1 MESKKETPYVIEFDG
16 ITKVFNN
23 QLVAN
28 DDIHIQIKRG
38 EIHALLGENG
48 AGKSTLMSI
57 LFGLIEPTEGQIL
70 LNGETIKVRDPN
82 DATRYGIGMVHQHF
96 MLVDV
101 FTGLENIVL
110 GHEDCDKIGFLKY
123 RQAREKLDR
132 LMKTYGLQVDLNRK
146 ASQMTVGM
154 QQKVEILKMLYRD
167 AEILIF
173 DEPTAV
179 LTAEEIEDLM
189 KVFKMLQKEGKT
201 ILFITHKLNE
211 VQEVADRCTILRRGK
226 VVGTYDRN
234 TLTNEQMAELMVGS
248 KVDFVTAKSE
258 SHPGEV
264 VLSIQDLTIRN
275 SLMGKPL
282 VDHLSLDVHE
292 GEIVA
297 LLGIDG
303 NGQNELVEAIAGLR
317 KAKSGS
323 IKLNGTEIKKLSIK
337 KRNRLGI
344 NHIPSDRH
352 RHGLILD
359 YNVMYNFIQEMPEN
373 GTFSRASFLK
383 ERDIKDY
390 ADEMIQKYDIRST
403 MGSYTITRTMSGGNQ
418 QKVIV
423 GREIE
428 RDGDLLLAVQPT
440 RGLDVGA
447 ISTIHKEIVKV
458 RDARKAV
465 LLISLELDEVFDL
478 ADVIY
483 TIHEGRIT
491 GVFDPKK
498 TDYMELGLYMSGA
511 SVQEAFQRKEVK

>member
-1 MESKKETPYVIEFDG
+1 METKEQSPYIIEFDG

-23 QLVAN
+23 TLVAN
-28 DDIHIQIKRG
+28 DDIHIQVKRG

-57 LFGLIEPTEGQIL
+57 LFGLIEPTSGRIL
-70 LNGETIKVRDPN
+70 LNGEPVRIKDPN
-82 DATRYGIGMVHQHF
+82 DATRHGIGMVHQHF

-101 FTGLENIVL
+101 FSGLENIVL

-123 RQAREKLDR
+123 RKAKEKLQK
-132 LMKTYGLQVDLNRK
+132 LMKTYGLEVDLSK
-146 ASQMTVGM
+146 KTKDMTVGM

-167 AEILIF
+167 ADILIF

-189 KVFKMLQKEGKT
+189 KVFRMLQNEGKT

-211 VQEVADRCTILRRGK
+211 VQEVADRYTILRRGK
-226 VVGTYDRN
+226 VIGTFEN
-234 TLTNEQMAELMVGS
+234 NSLTNEQMAELMVGS
-248 KVDFVTAKSE
+248 KVDFVTPKSE
-258 SHPGEV
+258 CHPGDV
-264 VLSIQDLTIRN
+264 VLSIKELTIKN

-282 VDHLSLDVHE
+282 VDHLSLDVRQ

-317 KAKSGS
+317 KVHSGN
-323 IKLNGTEIKKLSIK
+323 ILLNGKEIKKLSIK
-337 KRNRLGI
+337 KRNKLGI

-373 GTFSRASFLK
+373 STFSRLSFLK

-390 ADEMIQKYDIRST
+390 ADEMIHKYDIRST

-447 ISTIHKEIVKV
+447 ISNIHRQIVKV
-458 RDARKAV
+458 RDDGKAV
-465 LLISLELDEVFDL
+465 LLVSLELDEVFDL

-483 TIHEGRIT
+483 TIHEGKLT

-498 TDYMELGLYMSGA
+498 TTYKELGLYMSGA
-511 SVQEAFQRKEVK
+511 ACQDAFIQKEGK